1 MSVEATATASS
12 AACGPTSLPPW
23 LININWISLVKQT
36 APTCVSMRVCVCLV
50 CVCVRGNP
58 ASCSCAFE
66 LGLELAAAAKNKKIK
81 EKCIHFTPTD
91 GPLMPFPFS
100 PYPLPFSGSRSQW
113 SVCPARNFQAIIVQL
128 YWPTRRERYI
138 SRARNPTTL
147 MEGTPNPWP
156 LGTQLSGKQ
165 FNSWPR
171 VRQLANRERAP
182 TSVVSS

>member
-12 AACGPTSLPPW
+12 TACGPTSLPPW
-23 LININWISLVKQT
+23 LININWISLVKQ
-36 APTCVSMRVCVCLV
+36 AALTCVSVRVCVSGVRVCAWQSRQLFLCLWIGFGISSG
-50 CVCVRGNP
+50 CQKQ
-58 ASCSCAFE
+58 E
-66 LGLELAAAAKNKKIK
+66 NKRKV
-81 EKCIHFTPTD
+81 HPLHANWWPTNA
-91 GPLMPFPFS
+91 L
-100 PYPLPFSGSRSQW
+100 PLPLHPLPLSGSRSQW

-156 LGTQLSGKQ
+156 LGTRLSGKQ